1 MWSGRAFNLDE
12 AYEFWDGLG
21 LLTTG
26 RGGGDK
32 DRAPVVHASTLNTLI
47 GGGKTRRATRT
58 STTFGESRGKRASA
72 SLLGNGRPGKFI
84 AMDRGIVGNHAACTK
99 E

>member
-58 STTFGESRGKRASA
+58 STTFGESRGKRVSV
-72 SLLGNGRPGKFI
+72 SLLGNGHPGKFI